1 MFRGPKSWL
10 PVDDTS
16 DFYVMMTSDGT
27 AVRLPATHSKE
38 EFHSWWTVEPV
49 SFPVALSLRMWW
61 ASVDDCFEHS
71 INSGASAIINALL
84 DGKLKSPMS
93 VYGAVV
99 FTGQASGP
107 SSCLPPSVSLSDEAL
122 VVVYSRL
129 VSEMESTYND

>member
-10 PVDDTS
+10 PVGDTD

-38 EFHSWWTVEPV
+38 EFHGWWTEEPV
-49 SFPVALSLRMWW
+49 SFPVTLSIRMWW

-71 INSGASAIINALL
+71 INSGASAIINAML
-84 DGKLKSPMS
+84 DAKLSSPMS
-93 VYGAVV
+93 VYNTVV

-122 VVVYSRL
+122 ITVYSKL
-129 VSEMESTYND
+129 VSEMESTYNA